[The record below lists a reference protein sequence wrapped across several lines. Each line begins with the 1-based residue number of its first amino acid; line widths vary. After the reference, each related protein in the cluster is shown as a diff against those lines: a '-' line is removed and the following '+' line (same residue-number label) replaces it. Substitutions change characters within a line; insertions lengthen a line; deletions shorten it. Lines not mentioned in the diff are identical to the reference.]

1 MSLPVNDNI
10 IDFITHAQAIK
21 SGQPQPEIHPNP
33 DLIPDDCDAFV
44 EIGESIDFTDSGIK
58 DLTTERWLRIPIHGI
73 EQWTNKDGPAAIN
86 RTAKVIAFNDPAI
99 NTSPRYIY
107 ASDYL
112 YGELDLPLNERITL
126 DMYFDAVLGT
136 STEIADF
143 RFAENNEAFV
153 EGFLRGRVY
162 FYDNELDEYKL
173 THHGYVGSYGPT
185 DNPLLRKFWIYDPA
199 DILTDIPVGKVFEN
213 PTIGDLISF
222 VISDVDDTGKNVG
235 IENRTPFN
243 VTSVEF
249 PSSDQL
255 NSRTAGELFEQQ
267 AQAEDEATTG
277 FFSNAFELI
286 SDFISQPET
295 RVAPTKPRTKSFTRN
310 RNNMVDVLNYIA
322 KLINGMWYFSP
333 RQNGVALQLRSNTRG
348 RNYGRTFKDQT
359 QDLDNDSFSLDVIQ
373 NTALSDIKPINT
385 VTVNGEKRSAIDVL
399 GDEVLDSIDRLS
411 GLTETYPYAKVRY
424 EPLYNAAGQKE
435 LGPTNVHSD
444 ATDIESAKFD
454 AYSEFIEHIEET
466 TEGRIEVF
474 GDPLPEPYDSIES
487 RPACN
492 GNTASEA
499 VPILYSINDV
509 HHKRYAGEPYITEIG
524 VHAQIENTEEN
535 FTYEAEYRQ
544 AQ

>member
-1 MSLPVNDNI
+1 MSLDNDGVLQWA
-10 IDFITHAQAIK
+10 D
-21 SGQPQPEIHPNP
+21 SGE
-33 DLIPDDCDAFV
+33 DLNLINVPDCDILVDIEAS
-44 EIGESIDFTDSGIK
+44 EQLSEYDI
-58 DLTTERWLRIPIHGI
+58 RWHRIPIAGV
-73 EQWTNKDGPAAIN
+73 EQWINKDGPAAIN
-86 RTAKVIAFNDPAI
+86 RTAKITAMNDVLVGQRKNIP
-99 NTSPRYIY
+99 TYS
-107 ASDYL
+107 L
-112 YGELDLPLNERITL
+112 VGEPNPDSEPKPLGEYTL
-126 DMYFDAVLGT
+126 DEYFNTMLLNRD
-136 STEIADF
+136 S
-143 RFAENNEAFV
+143 EANSDPFV
-153 EGFLRGRVY
+153 RSRLWI
-162 FYDNELDEYKL
+162 YDDQIEEYKL
-173 THHGYVGSYGPT
+173 TQHGYIGSYGPT
-185 DNPLLRKFWIYDPA
+185 DNSLTRKFWIYDPA
-199 DILTDIPVGKVFEN
+199 DILTDIPVGKTFEN
-213 PTIGDLISF
+213 PTVGELISF
-222 VISDVDDTGKNVG
+222 VVNGTDDTGKNVG
-235 IENRTPFN
+235 IENRTPFD

-277 FFSNAFELI
+277 FFNSAFELI

-310 RNNMVDVLNYIA
+310 RNNMIDVLNYIS

-333 RQNGVALQLRSNTRG
+333 RQGGLALQLRSNTRG

-359 QDLDNDSFSLDVIQ
+359 QDVDDDSFSLDVIQ

-385 VTVNGEKRSAIDVL
+385 VTVNGEKRSVIDVL
-399 GDEVLDSIDRLS
+399 GDEVLDSIDRIN

-466 TEGRIEVF
+466 TEGRIEAF

>member
-1 MSLPVNDNI
+1 MSLPTNDSI
-10 IDFITHAQAIK
+10 IDFISHARAIK
-21 SGQPQPEIHPNP
+21 DGQLQPDFYPDP

-44 EIGESIDFTDSGIK
+44 EIGESNVGGASESLE
-58 DLTTERWLRIPIHGI
+58 DLEFERWLRIPIHGV

-86 RTAKVIAFNDPAI
+86 RTSKVTTFNDPALD
-99 NTSPRYIY
+99 TSPRYI
-107 ASDYL
+107 AANDYFYDTL
-112 YGELDLPLNERITL
+112 GLPLNERITL

-136 STEIADF
+136 STRVVDF
-143 RFAENNEAFV
+143 QFSSGAFV

-162 FYDNELDEYKL
+162 FYDDELDEYKL
-173 THHGYVGSYGPT
+173 THHGYVSSYGPT

-199 DILTDIPVGKVFEN
+199 DILTDIPVGKTFEN
-213 PTIGDLISF
+213 PTVGDLISF
-222 VISDVDDTGKNVG
+222 VIDGVDDTGKNVG
-235 IENRTPFN
+235 VENRTPFN

-310 RNNMVDVLNYIA
+310 RNNMIDVLNYIA

-333 RQNGVALQLRSNTRG
+333 RQDGLALQLRSNTRG

-359 QDLDNDSFSLDVIQ
+359 QDVDDDSFSLDVIQ

-385 VTVNGEKRSAIDVL
+385 VTVNGEKRSVINVL

-466 TEGRIEVF
+466 TEGRIEIF

-487 RPACN
+487 RPACS
-492 GNTASEA
+492 GNAASEA
-499 VPILYSINDV
+499 TPILYSINDV

>member
-10 IDFITHAQAIK
+10 IDFITHAQAIEN
-21 SGQPQPEIHPNP
+21 GQPQPDIHPNP
-33 DLIPDDCDAFV
+33 ELIPEGCDAFV
-44 EIGESIDFTDSGIK
+44 EIGESIQLGAIQGLE
-58 DLTTERWLRIPIHGI
+58 DLVTERWLRIPIHGV
-73 EQWTNKDGPAAIN
+73 EQWINKDAPAAIN
-86 RTAKVIAFNDPAI
+86 RTTKVTAFNDPAL
-99 NTSPRYIY
+99 NTSPRYI
-107 ASDYL
+107 AANDYF
-112 YGELDLPLNERITL
+112 YDELGLPLNERITL

-136 STEIADF
+136 STKVTDF
-143 RFAENNEAFV
+143 QFSSGALV

-162 FYDNELDEYKL
+162 FYDSELEEYKL
-173 THHGYVGSYGPT
+173 THHGYISSFGPT

-213 PTIGDLISF
+213 PTVGELISF
-222 VISDVDDTGKNVG
+222 VINGVDDTGANVG
-235 IENRTPFN
+235 IENRTPFD

-277 FFSNAFELI
+277 FFNSAFELI

-333 RQNGVALQLRSNTRG
+333 RQDGVALQLRSNIRG

-359 QDLDNDSFSLDVIQ
+359 QEVDGGFSLDVIQ

-385 VTVNGEKRSAIDVL
+385 LTVNGEKRYVIDVL
-399 GDEVLDSIDRLS
+399 GDEVLDSIERIN

-424 EPLYNAAGQKE
+424 EPLYKAAGQKE

-444 ATDIESAKFD
+444 ATDLDNAKFD

-499 VPILYSINDV
+499 PPILYSINDV

-535 FTYEAEYRQ
+535 FTYESEYRQ